1 MVNLAVSY
9 LNMGDVG
16 PAPEYLLTKVR
27 SKLTAS
33 SRPFSLTLTLTPLF
47 PSPPLLLPSP
57 TNPSTLTLLTK
68 ALRVFEEDDR
78 TATEETFEP
87 FKEKRNAEPIAK

>member
-16 PAPEYLLTKVR
+16 PAPEYLLTK
-27 SKLTAS
+27 
-33 SRPFSLTLTLTPLF
+33 
-47 PSPPLLLPSP
+47 
-57 TNPSTLTLLTK
+57 

-78 TATEETFEP
+78 VSGDSFEP